1 MHFTTLHTSR
11 GATKYPTCYNFKG
24 KGNVSEFERS
34 AYDKRVHVYFQEN
47 AWMDGPL
54 AVKWIQDTFAPNVD
68 KNAENVLFL
77 DNLNCQTKEQF
88 HSVAKELAST
98 LVYALPPEET
108 DKVQP
113 VDQGEGW
120 LTKTIMGQQLDKY
133 LEKKDNL
140 RKWQSSLSA
149 SERRILITHSLG
161 DAWERITHDYP
172 HFRKKLFQ
180 KTGLLMTADGSDD
193 VLIKPEGFTDYTF

>member
-1 MHFTTLHTSR
+1 MVLSLDSKWGRWLSCRRYNVDQVPCPFVICQDQTYEVKGNNSVWISQPGSGLEKRQCTLQLCIR
-11 GATKYPTCYNFKG
+11 PEEPQNIPPAIIFRG

-34 AYDKRVHVYFQEN
+34 AYDKRVHAYFQEN
-47 AWMDGPL
+47 AWMDCPL

-88 HSVAKELAST
+88 HNVAKELAST

-120 LTKTIMGQQLDKY
+120 LTKTIMGQ
-133 LEKKDNL
+133 
-140 RKWQSSLSA
+140 
-149 SERRILITHSLG
+149 
-161 DAWERITHDYP
+161 
-172 HFRKKLFQ
+172 
-180 KTGLLMTADGSDD
+180 
-193 VLIKPEGFTDYTF
+193 